1 MELKPNIY
9 YKTILQYREA
19 ELLFEALKLD
29 IFSYLDEPTTL
40 EEFLKS
46 TNYDKENTKYFLS
59 ALLSC
64 GYIEKNNLT
73 YCNTKC
79 SKLYLSKNSSKYI
92 GKAILFREKLGSI
105 SNIGDKVKDN
115 SLGQNDKLD
124 FSELAEIVH
133 DEMYVT
139 GRVDDFNSEI
149 KQLFSDKYR
158 NYKVLDLGGGSG
170 VLSIEFIRNFPNS
183 TAYVFETSEVACI
196 SKKIIEKNDMQDKIF
211 VLEGD
216 FNVDAIYINKLYPS
230 KAMEGYFKDWE
241 DIQKQ
246 NIQLAEESFPEQ
258 KVFKLEMQNN
268 EINGKESLE
277 KIAKILYQNINPIDI
292 FCQTEAFKIEDI
304 NGTRVLNIKLP
315 FVKTENI
322 SIKKEKYD
330 IIISL
335 LNETRRFHLPDKLKT
350 RKITSYSYENSELK
364 IFMDYD

>member
-139 GRVDDFNSEI
+139 GRADDFNREI

-183 TAYVFETSEVACI
+183 TACVFETSEVACI

-216 FNVDAIYINKLYPS
+216 FNVDAIGDGYDLIIASGIFNFVNMDITEFICKLSDALVLNGHLLIIGSFFENEEYHKEHILNWLKGYINGMKPAPKKS
-230 KAMEGYFKDWE
+230 EIEQSMRKA
-241 DIQKQ
+241 
-246 NIQLAEESFPEQ
+246 NL
-258 KVFKLEMQNN
+258 
-268 EINGKESLE
+268 SLE
-277 KIAKILYQNINPIDI
+277 K
-292 FCQTEAFKIEDI
+292 
-304 NGTRVLNIKLP
+304 RIKVGL
-315 FVKTENI
+315 FAGE
-322 SIKKEKYD
+322 
-330 IIISL
+330 L
-335 LNETRRFHLPDKLKT
+335 RRKDGE
-350 RKITSYSYENSELK
+350 I
-364 IFMDYD
+364 

>member
-139 GRVDDFNSEI
+139 GRVDDFNREI

-170 VLSIEFIRNFPNS
+170 VLSIEFIGNFPNS

-216 FNVDAIYINKLYPS
+216 FNVDAIGDGYDLIIASGIFNFVNMDITEFICKLSDALVLNGHLLIIGSFFENEEYHKEHILNWLKGYINGMKPAPKKS
-230 KAMEGYFKDWE
+230 EIEQSMRKA
-241 DIQKQ
+241 
-246 NIQLAEESFPEQ
+246 NL
-258 KVFKLEMQNN
+258 
-268 EINGKESLE
+268 SLE
-277 KIAKILYQNINPIDI
+277 K
-292 FCQTEAFKIEDI
+292 
-304 NGTRVLNIKLP
+304 RIKVGL
-315 FVKTENI
+315 FAGE
-322 SIKKEKYD
+322 
-330 IIISL
+330 L
-335 LNETRRFHLPDKLKT
+335 RRKDGE
-350 RKITSYSYENSELK
+350 I
-364 IFMDYD
+364 

>member
-139 GRVDDFNSEI
+139 GQVDDFNSEI

-216 FNVDAIYINKLYPS
+216 FNVDAIGDGYDLIIASGIFNFVNIDITEFICKLSDALVLNGHLLIIGSFFENEEYHKEHILNWLKGYINGMKPAPKKS
-230 KAMEGYFKDWE
+230 EIEQSMRKA
-241 DIQKQ
+241 
-246 NIQLAEESFPEQ
+246 NL
-258 KVFKLEMQNN
+258 
-268 EINGKESLE
+268 SLE
-277 KIAKILYQNINPIDI
+277 K
-292 FCQTEAFKIEDI
+292 
-304 NGTRVLNIKLP
+304 RIKVGL
-315 FVKTENI
+315 FAGE
-322 SIKKEKYD
+322 
-330 IIISL
+330 L
-335 LNETRRFHLPDKLKT
+335 RRKDGE
-350 RKITSYSYENSELK
+350 I
-364 IFMDYD
+364 

>member
-139 GRVDDFNSEI
+139 GRVDDFNREI

-216 FNVDAIYINKLYPS
+216 FNVDAIGDGYDLIIASGIFNFVNMDITEFICKLSDALVLNGYLLIIGSFFENEEYHKEHILNWLKGYINGMKPAPKKS
-230 KAMEGYFKDWE
+230 EIEQSMQKA
-241 DIQKQ
+241 
-246 NIQLAEESFPEQ
+246 NL
-258 KVFKLEMQNN
+258 
-268 EINGKESLE
+268 SLE
-277 KIAKILYQNINPIDI
+277 K
-292 FCQTEAFKIEDI
+292 
-304 NGTRVLNIKLP
+304 RIKVGL
-315 FVKTENI
+315 FAGE
-322 SIKKEKYD
+322 
-330 IIISL
+330 L
-335 LNETRRFHLPDKLKT
+335 RRKDGA
-350 RKITSYSYENSELK
+350 I
-364 IFMDYD
+364 

>member
-139 GRVDDFNSEI
+139 GRVDDFNREI
-149 KQLFSDKYR
+149 KQLFFDKYR

-216 FNVDAIYINKLYPS
+216 FNVDAIGDGYDLIIASGIFNFVNMDITEFICKLSDALVLNGHLLIIGSFFENEEYHKEHILNWLKGYINGMKPAPKKS
-230 KAMEGYFKDWE
+230 EIEQSMQKA
-241 DIQKQ
+241 
-246 NIQLAEESFPEQ
+246 NL
-258 KVFKLEMQNN
+258 
-268 EINGKESLE
+268 SLE
-277 KIAKILYQNINPIDI
+277 K
-292 FCQTEAFKIEDI
+292 
-304 NGTRVLNIKLP
+304 RIKVGL
-315 FVKTENI
+315 FAGE
-322 SIKKEKYD
+322 
-330 IIISL
+330 L
-335 LNETRRFHLPDKLKT
+335 RRKDGE
-350 RKITSYSYENSELK
+350 I
-364 IFMDYD
+364 

>member
-64 GYIEKNNLT
+64 GYVEKNNLT

-115 SLGQNDKLD
+115 SLVQHDKLD

-139 GRVDDFNSEI
+139 GRVDDFNREI
-149 KQLFSDKYR
+149 KQLFSDKHR

-183 TAYVFETSEVACI
+183 TAYVFETPEVACT
-196 SKKIIEKNDMQDKIF
+196 SKKIIDKNDMQDKIF

-216 FNVDAIYINKLYPS
+216 FNVDAIGDGYDLIIASGIFNFVNMDITEFICKLSDALVLNGHLLIIGSFFENEEYHKEHILNWLKGYINGMKPAPKKS
-230 KAMEGYFKDWE
+230 EIEQSMRKA
-241 DIQKQ
+241 
-246 NIQLAEESFPEQ
+246 NL
-258 KVFKLEMQNN
+258 
-268 EINGKESLE
+268 SLE
-277 KIAKILYQNINPIDI
+277 K
-292 FCQTEAFKIEDI
+292 
-304 NGTRVLNIKLP
+304 RIKVGL
-315 FVKTENI
+315 FAGE
-322 SIKKEKYD
+322 
-330 IIISL
+330 L
-335 LNETRRFHLPDKLKT
+335 RRKDGE
-350 RKITSYSYENSELK
+350 I
-364 IFMDYD
+364 

>member
-139 GRVDDFNSEI
+139 GRVDDFNREI

-183 TAYVFETSEVACI
+183 TACVFETSEVACI

-216 FNVDAIYINKLYPS
+216 FNVDAIGDGYDLIIASGIFNFVNMDITEFICKLSDALVLNGYLLIIGSFFENEEYHKEHILNWLKGYINGMKPAPKKS
-230 KAMEGYFKDWE
+230 EIEQSMQKA
-241 DIQKQ
+241 
-246 NIQLAEESFPEQ
+246 NL
-258 KVFKLEMQNN
+258 
-268 EINGKESLE
+268 SLE
-277 KIAKILYQNINPIDI
+277 K
-292 FCQTEAFKIEDI
+292 
-304 NGTRVLNIKLP
+304 RIKVGL
-315 FVKTENI
+315 FAGE
-322 SIKKEKYD
+322 
-330 IIISL
+330 L
-335 LNETRRFHLPDKLKT
+335 RRKDGE
-350 RKITSYSYENSELK
+350 I
-364 IFMDYD
+364 

>member
-29 IFSYLDEPTTL
+29 IFSYLDEPTIL

-139 GRVDDFNSEI
+139 GRVDDFNREI

-216 FNVDAIYINKLYPS
+216 FNVDAIGDGYDLIIASGIFNFVNMDITEFICKLSDALVLNGHLLIIGSFFENEEYHKEHILNWLKGYINGMKPAPKKS
-230 KAMEGYFKDWE
+230 EIEQSMRKA
-241 DIQKQ
+241 
-246 NIQLAEESFPEQ
+246 NL
-258 KVFKLEMQNN
+258 
-268 EINGKESLE
+268 SLE
-277 KIAKILYQNINPIDI
+277 K
-292 FCQTEAFKIEDI
+292 
-304 NGTRVLNIKLP
+304 RIKVGL
-315 FVKTENI
+315 FAGE
-322 SIKKEKYD
+322 
-330 IIISL
+330 L
-335 LNETRRFHLPDKLKT
+335 RRKDGE
-350 RKITSYSYENSELK
+350 I
-364 IFMDYD
+364 

>member
-139 GRVDDFNSEI
+139 GRVDDFNREI

-216 FNVDAIYINKLYPS
+216 FNVDDIGDGYDLIIASGIFNFVNMDITEFICKLSDALVLNGHLLIIGSFFENEEYHKEHILNWLKGYINGMKPAPKKS
-230 KAMEGYFKDWE
+230 EIEQSMRKA
-241 DIQKQ
+241 
-246 NIQLAEESFPEQ
+246 NL
-258 KVFKLEMQNN
+258 
-268 EINGKESLE
+268 SLE
-277 KIAKILYQNINPIDI
+277 K
-292 FCQTEAFKIEDI
+292 
-304 NGTRVLNIKLP
+304 RIKVGL
-315 FVKTENI
+315 FAGE
-322 SIKKEKYD
+322 
-330 IIISL
+330 L
-335 LNETRRFHLPDKLKT
+335 RRKDGE
-350 RKITSYSYENSELK
+350 I
-364 IFMDYD
+364 